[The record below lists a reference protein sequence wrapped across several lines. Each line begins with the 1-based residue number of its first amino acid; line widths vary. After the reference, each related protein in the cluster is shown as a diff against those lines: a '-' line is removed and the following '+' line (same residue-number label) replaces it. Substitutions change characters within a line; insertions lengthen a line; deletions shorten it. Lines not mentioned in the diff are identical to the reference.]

1 MYCSSCGATVVRGIS
16 YCNTCGAKL
25 SKEKDESIAKPTELF
40 PESLIWAIVVV
51 FIVGLG
57 VTIGLMAVMK
67 DLLNFSQ
74 GLIIGFTLLSFLLTF
89 VVEGVL
95 IWMLLESKRNAQKSG
110 DTAQLKEQTTR
121 ELEGAQARS
130 LPEPAPSVT
139 EHTTRK
145 FEPIYSERK
154 AE

>member
-1 MYCSSCGATVVRGIS
+1 MYCSSCGGTVARGIS
-16 YCNTCGAKL
+16 YCNQCGAKL
-25 SKEKDESIAKPTELF
+25 NETKDESLIKPAELF
-40 PESLIWAIVVV
+40 PESLIWAIVTV

-110 DTAQLKEQTTR
+110 DTARLKEQTTR
-121 ELEGAQARS
+121 ELDAAQVRA
-130 LPEPAPSVT
+130 LPEPVPSVT
-139 EHTTRK
+139 EHATRK

-154 AE
+154 SE

>member
-1 MYCSSCGATVVRGIS
+1 MYCSSCGATVARGIS

-25 SKEKDESIAKPTELF
+25 NGAKDESVAKPVELF
-40 PESLIWAIVVV
+40 PESLVWAIVAV
-51 FIVGLG
+51 FTIGLG

-67 DLLNFSQ
+67 DLLNFGQ

-110 DTAQLKEQTTR
+110 DTVQLKDQTTR
-121 ELEGAQARS
+121 ELDAAQARA
-130 LPEPAPSVT
+130 LPEPVPSVT
-139 EHTTRK
+139 EHTTRA
-145 FEPIYSERK
+145 FEPIYSKRK
-154 AE
+154 SE

>member
-1 MYCSSCGATVVRGIS
+1 MYCSSCGATVARGIS
-16 YCNTCGAKL
+16 YCNLCGAKL
-25 SKEKDESIAKPTELF
+25 NEAKDESVAKPAELF
-40 PESLIWAIVVV
+40 PESLVWAIVTV

-67 DLLNFSQ
+67 DLLNFGQ

-95 IWMLLESKRNAQKSG
+95 IWMLLESKRNAQKPS
-110 DTAQLKEQTTR
+110 DPAQLNEQTTR
-121 ELEGAQARS
+121 ELDAAQVRA

-139 EHTTRK
+139 EHTTRT
-145 FEPIYSERK
+145 FEPVYSERK
-154 AE
+154 SE